1 MNVKKKKKKKRLGR
15 VLLVAIIAAA
25 LILGG
30 LFFDLGGFGS
40 QLGLPTFGPTEV
52 EEEAPPV
59 EEEEEPEDTPPEQAE
74 NGAGEEDLPPPLLIR
89 VSGDLIFHGDEEV
102 TIHQLQTLLREHDQ
116 PGLVWELRD
125 EQAILAVYEEVRV
138 LLMEHDV
145 SFTETSG

>member
-1 MNVKKKKKKKRLGR
+1 MKQKKKKKRLGKI
-15 VLLVAIIAAA
+15 LLVLVIAA
-25 LILGG
+25 ILVLAG

-59 EEEEEPEDTPPEQAE
+59 EEEPEDTPPQQAE
-74 NGAGEEDLPPPLLIR
+74 NGAGDEALPPPLLIR
-89 VSGDLIFHGDEEV
+89 VSGESIFHGEEE
-102 TIHQLQTLLREHDQ
+102 INISQLRNLLREHDQ

-125 EQAILAVYEEVRV
+125 EQAILAVYDEVRV
-138 LLMEHDV
+138 LLMEYDV